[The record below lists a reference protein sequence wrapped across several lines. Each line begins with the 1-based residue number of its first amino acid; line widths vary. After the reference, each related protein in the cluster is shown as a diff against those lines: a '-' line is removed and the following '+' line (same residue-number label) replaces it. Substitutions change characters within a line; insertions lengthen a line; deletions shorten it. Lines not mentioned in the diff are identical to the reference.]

1 MKWHQKARVFLKKQ
15 SQINAKEQIK
25 TTNNGFASWEGKHF
39 FGIGNSTLETNEN
52 IFSVVSKLSNTV
64 ASLPFRLYDNYEK
77 QTDSFFSKLIL
88 NANDN
93 QTLFEVFRSMEVA
106 RNTNGNGYALLMRD
120 IRYQVEKIVPL
131 NPALVEPLIDRD
143 TEEVWYRVTN
153 EGRSYYFYNT
163 DIIHVK
169 HIAGNGNIKGISPMQ
184 VLRNSIE
191 FDEAVRIFSL
201 EEMRT
206 LKESFILTYE
216 ANVDE
221 EKRNAIIEDFRRFYR
236 ENGGILFQEPGV
248 TIKEIKHNFEA
259 ADIKVTEEI
268 TRDRIANVYNVPA
281 IFLNSDSDSFSSNE
295 QLMQMFVNMTLVPIV
310 KQYEVEFTKKVLT
323 ASQRK
328 RGLYFKFNVNS
339 LLRGD
344 METRS
349 NFYSKALRDGW
360 MTRDEVRELE
370 DLSPMGGKAS
380 ELWISGDMYPL
391 DLDPALRKSSN
402 QSKNDVSD

>member
-1 MKWHQKARVFLKKQ
+1 MKESIKASNR
-15 SQINAKEQIK
+15 
-25 TTNNGFASWEGKHF
+25 GFVPLGGKYF
-39 FGIGNSTLETNEN
+39 FGTANSTLETNEN

-88 NANDN
+88 NANNN

-106 RNTNGNGYALLMRD
+106 RNTDGNGYALLMRD
-120 IRYQVEKIVPL
+120 IRYRVEKIVPL
-131 NPALVEPLIDRD
+131 NPALVEPMIDRD
-143 TEEVWYRVTN
+143 TEEIWYRVSN
-153 EGRSYYFYNT
+153 EGKSYYFYNT

-169 HIAGNGNIKGISPMQ
+169 HIAGNGNIKGISPIR

-201 EEMRT
+201 EEMRA
-206 LKESFILTYE
+206 LKDSFILTYDS
-216 ANVDE
+216 NVDDE
-221 EKRNAIIEDFRRFYR
+221 RRAAIIEDFRRFYND
-236 ENGGILFQEPGV
+236 NGGVLFQEPGV
-248 TIKEIKHNFEA
+248 TIERIEHEFEA
-259 ADIKVTEEI
+259 ADVKVTEEI

-295 QLMQMFVNMTLVPIV
+295 QLMQMFVNMTLVPII

-328 RGLYFKFNVNS
+328 QGLYFKFNVNS

-370 DLSPMGGKAS
+370 DLSPVGGKAS

-402 QSKNDVSD
+402 ESKNDVSD